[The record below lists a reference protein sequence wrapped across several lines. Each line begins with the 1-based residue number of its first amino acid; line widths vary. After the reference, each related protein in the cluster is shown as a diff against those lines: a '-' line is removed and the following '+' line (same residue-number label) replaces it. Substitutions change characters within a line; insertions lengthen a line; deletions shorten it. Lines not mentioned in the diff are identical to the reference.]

1 MNELIIKGIKNIE
14 GMKFHDIEGGFGK
27 GKKAVLVKEIS
38 EIHGRDL
45 KDINRNINNN
55 IKRFRNGVDILDLKN
70 GDFDSPL
77 QELGFSKRDISISN
91 NIYLLSERGYSK
103 LLKILEDD
111 VAWEQYEKLVDGY
124 FNMRGN
130 MPKLS
135 KELQAI
141 FTLDARTVELN
152 KRIDNLEDT
161 MTIDHGQAVNIKHA
175 VDIAVKRLCFGSE
188 TAAYKS
194 KDLKR
199 KIYQYAW
206 RNFKDY
212 FNITAY
218 HNLLR
223 KDMETALGYIQS
235 LILQGSLLREV
246 QSTNNQM
253 SF

>member
-1 MNELIIKGIKNIE
+1 MNKLQVIKGIECYEDENGIIQLKLENVCWGLGFTKSEKKNGKEYASIRWERVFNYLNQIE
-14 GMKFHDIEGGFGK
+14 FDHK
-27 GKKAVLVKEIS
+27 GA
-38 EIHGRDL
+38 
-45 KDINRNINNN
+45 KDIFIPEPIFYMLAMKAESIKAIAFQKIVAYEILPQIRKTGSYIPNNASKELKA
-55 IKRFRNGVDILDLKN
+55 IFMLDEK
-70 GDFDSPL
+70 
-77 QELGFSKRDISISN
+77 QQ
-91 NIYLLSERGYSK
+91 
-103 LLKILEDD
+103 ILEDK
-111 VAWEQYEKLVDGY
+111 V
-124 FNMRGN
+124 N
-130 MPKLS
+130 
-135 KELQAI
+135 
-141 FTLDARTVELN
+141 
-152 KRIDNLEDT
+152 NLENN

-188 TAAYKS
+188 TPAYKS